1 MMQIVQLYGDV
12 HLTQRQIHR
21 RFFKA
26 ADISVYRRC
35 NLRRRE
41 EQTHLAF

>member
-1 MMQIVQLYGDV
+1 MQIVQLYGDV

-26 ADISVYRRC
+26 ADISVYIVAVIF
-35 NLRRRE
+35 E
-41 EQTHLAF
+41 EGRNRPI